1 MSKISKSIVISEF
14 LWLLFFAVV
23 FLKFDYTRTTLAVV
37 NAIVWLCIVL
47 VFSIIILQFLTR
59 QAFTKVRGILLVLIF
74 LIIDQVIK
82 ALLYFAP
89 SEISI
94 PVIPN
99 ILSILVILNKYQT
112 LVLQAA
118 DKFASPYIVACAKL
132 MLLPFF
138 LLLLYLL
145 SKSKNRFNFKTP
157 IGYAGVTLISSA
169 ILSTV
174 LDSLIY
180 KGTPDYFYLIPLYSS
195 VDLKDVFAFLGAGCI
210 LSIISTNEKNS
221 KKNFRQRFMYGLCDF
236 EVIDDDIAQWHES
249 TECACELHEYLGL
262 TEEEYSL
269 FVRSSDELENRL
281 LSQRQEQRF
290 RIYQLDVSLYKV
302 IPFAFVG
309 IKELQKAGHEY
320 PPAAQYR
327 LIHDGMLHCEETASD
342 TGRLTR
348 IAELFGDALP
358 KDYRGRSVAPSDVIE
373 LYDDTGRR
381 YFYRDT
387 DGFCPVKFSPML
399 AKK

>member
-37 NAIVWLCIVL
+37 NAIIWLCIVL

-132 MLLPFF
+132 LLLPFF

-180 KGTPDYFYLIPLYSS
+180 KGTPDYFYLIPCLLYTS
-195 VDLKDVFAFLGAGCI
+195 
-210 LSIISTNEKNS
+210 
-221 KKNFRQRFMYGLCDF
+221 
-236 EVIDDDIAQWHES
+236 
-249 TECACELHEYLGL
+249 
-262 TEEEYSL
+262 
-269 FVRSSDELENRL
+269 
-281 LSQRQEQRF
+281 
-290 RIYQLDVSLYKV
+290 
-302 IPFAFVG
+302 
-309 IKELQKAGHEY
+309 
-320 PPAAQYR
+320 
-327 LIHDGMLHCEETASD
+327 
-342 TGRLTR
+342 
-348 IAELFGDALP
+348 
-358 KDYRGRSVAPSDVIE
+358 PSP
-373 LYDDTGRR
+373 
-381 YFYRDT
+381 RDT
-387 DGFCPVKFSPML
+387 R
-399 AKK
+399 

>member
-1 MSKISKSIVISEF
+1 M
-14 LWLLFFAVV
+14 
-23 FLKFDYTRTTLAVV
+23 
-37 NAIVWLCIVL
+37 
-47 VFSIIILQFLTR
+47 
-59 QAFTKVRGILLVLIF
+59 LIF

-132 MLLPFF
+132 LLLPFF

-195 VDLKDVFAFLGAGCI
+195 VDLKDIFAFLGAGCI
-210 LSIISTNEKNS
+210 LSIISTNEKNMQ
-221 KKNFRQRFMYGLCDF
+221 KKTTNMG
-236 EVIDDDIAQWHES
+236 
-249 TECACELHEYLGL
+249 
-262 TEEEYSL
+262 
-269 FVRSSDELENRL
+269 
-281 LSQRQEQRF
+281 
-290 RIYQLDVSLYKV
+290 
-302 IPFAFVG
+302 
-309 IKELQKAGHEY
+309 
-320 PPAAQYR
+320 
-327 LIHDGMLHCEETASD
+327 
-342 TGRLTR
+342 
-348 IAELFGDALP
+348 
-358 KDYRGRSVAPSDVIE
+358 
-373 LYDDTGRR
+373 
-381 YFYRDT
+381 
-387 DGFCPVKFSPML
+387 
-399 AKK
+399 AK

>member
-1 MSKISKSIVISEF
+1 MALHRTSFFNNYTTISYQTSIYEGTGHTTSADFLNHRSGYKS
-14 LWLLFFAVV
+14 A
-23 FLKFDYTRTTLAVV
+23 T
-37 NAIVWLCIVL
+37 
-47 VFSIIILQFLTR
+47 
-59 QAFTKVRGILLVLIF
+59 IF
-74 LIIDQVIK
+74 
-82 ALLYFAP
+82 YFAP

-132 MLLPFF
+132 LLLPFF

-210 LSIISTNEKNS
+210 LSIISTNEKNMQ
-221 KKNFRQRFMYGLCDF
+221 KKTTNM
-236 EVIDDDIAQWHES
+236 E
-249 TECACELHEYLGL
+249 
-262 TEEEYSL
+262 
-269 FVRSSDELENRL
+269 
-281 LSQRQEQRF
+281 
-290 RIYQLDVSLYKV
+290 
-302 IPFAFVG
+302 
-309 IKELQKAGHEY
+309 
-320 PPAAQYR
+320 
-327 LIHDGMLHCEETASD
+327 
-342 TGRLTR
+342 
-348 IAELFGDALP
+348 
-358 KDYRGRSVAPSDVIE
+358 
-373 LYDDTGRR
+373 
-381 YFYRDT
+381 
-387 DGFCPVKFSPML
+387 
-399 AKK
+399 AK

>member
-1 MSKISKSIVISEF
+1 MGDEAVVVQIIRQICDLREALAFHNDKSADHGFFGEAPPGCRPGQREVQTAENLVVECSGSCGGTYMSKISKSIVISEF

-132 MLLPFF
+132 LLLPFF

-210 LSIISTNEKNS
+210 LSIISTNEKNMQ
-221 KKNFRQRFMYGLCDF
+221 KKTTNM
-236 EVIDDDIAQWHES
+236 E
-249 TECACELHEYLGL
+249 
-262 TEEEYSL
+262 
-269 FVRSSDELENRL
+269 
-281 LSQRQEQRF
+281 
-290 RIYQLDVSLYKV
+290 
-302 IPFAFVG
+302 
-309 IKELQKAGHEY
+309 
-320 PPAAQYR
+320 
-327 LIHDGMLHCEETASD
+327 
-342 TGRLTR
+342 
-348 IAELFGDALP
+348 
-358 KDYRGRSVAPSDVIE
+358 
-373 LYDDTGRR
+373 
-381 YFYRDT
+381 
-387 DGFCPVKFSPML
+387 
-399 AKK
+399 AK

>member
-1 MSKISKSIVISEF
+1 MLKVRLHFTQNTLKGGWCEVSVHLLKF
-14 LWLLFFAVV
+14 LATIQDPIEAFDTSRIV
-23 FLKFDYTRTTLAVV
+23 FLLR
-37 NAIVWLCIVL
+37 
-47 VFSIIILQFLTR
+47 SIDPRHGSSKGLSF
-59 QAFTKVRGILLVLIF
+59 
-74 LIIDQVIK
+74 IDQVIK

-132 MLLPFF
+132 LLLPFF

-210 LSIISTNEKNS
+210 LSIISTNEKNTQ
-221 KKNFRQRFMYGLCDF
+221 KKTTNMG
-236 EVIDDDIAQWHES
+236 
-249 TECACELHEYLGL
+249 
-262 TEEEYSL
+262 
-269 FVRSSDELENRL
+269 
-281 LSQRQEQRF
+281 
-290 RIYQLDVSLYKV
+290 
-302 IPFAFVG
+302 
-309 IKELQKAGHEY
+309 
-320 PPAAQYR
+320 
-327 LIHDGMLHCEETASD
+327 
-342 TGRLTR
+342 
-348 IAELFGDALP
+348 
-358 KDYRGRSVAPSDVIE
+358 
-373 LYDDTGRR
+373 
-381 YFYRDT
+381 
-387 DGFCPVKFSPML
+387 
-399 AKK
+399 AK

>member
-118 DKFASPYIVACAKL
+118 DKLASPYIVACAKL
-132 MLLPFF
+132 LLLPFF

-210 LSIISTNEKNS
+210 SSIISTNEKNMQ
-221 KKNFRQRFMYGLCDF
+221 KKTTNM
-236 EVIDDDIAQWHES
+236 E
-249 TECACELHEYLGL
+249 
-262 TEEEYSL
+262 
-269 FVRSSDELENRL
+269 
-281 LSQRQEQRF
+281 
-290 RIYQLDVSLYKV
+290 
-302 IPFAFVG
+302 
-309 IKELQKAGHEY
+309 
-320 PPAAQYR
+320 
-327 LIHDGMLHCEETASD
+327 
-342 TGRLTR
+342 
-348 IAELFGDALP
+348 
-358 KDYRGRSVAPSDVIE
+358 
-373 LYDDTGRR
+373 
-381 YFYRDT
+381 
-387 DGFCPVKFSPML
+387 
-399 AKK
+399 AK

>member
-1 MSKISKSIVISEF
+1 MALHRTSFFNNYTTISNQTSIYEGTGHTTSADFLNYRSGYKSATI
-14 LWLLFFAVV
+14 
-23 FLKFDYTRTTLAVV
+23 
-37 NAIVWLCIVL
+37 
-47 VFSIIILQFLTR
+47 
-59 QAFTKVRGILLVLIF
+59 
-74 LIIDQVIK
+74 
-82 ALLYFAP
+82 LYFAP

-132 MLLPFF
+132 LLLPFF

-210 LSIISTNEKNS
+210 LSIISTNEKNMQ
-221 KKNFRQRFMYGLCDF
+221 KKTTNM
-236 EVIDDDIAQWHES
+236 E
-249 TECACELHEYLGL
+249 
-262 TEEEYSL
+262 
-269 FVRSSDELENRL
+269 
-281 LSQRQEQRF
+281 
-290 RIYQLDVSLYKV
+290 
-302 IPFAFVG
+302 
-309 IKELQKAGHEY
+309 
-320 PPAAQYR
+320 
-327 LIHDGMLHCEETASD
+327 
-342 TGRLTR
+342 
-348 IAELFGDALP
+348 
-358 KDYRGRSVAPSDVIE
+358 
-373 LYDDTGRR
+373 
-381 YFYRDT
+381 
-387 DGFCPVKFSPML
+387 
-399 AKK
+399 AK

>member
-14 LWLLFFAVV
+14 LWLLFFAVA
-23 FLKFDYTRTTLAVV
+23 FLKFDYTRTKLAVV

-132 MLLPFF
+132 LLLPFF

-174 LDSLIY
+174 LD
-180 KGTPDYFYLIPLYSS
+180 YFYLIPLYSS

-210 LSIISTNEKNS
+210 LSIISTNEKNMQ
-221 KKNFRQRFMYGLCDF
+221 KKTTNM
-236 EVIDDDIAQWHES
+236 E
-249 TECACELHEYLGL
+249 
-262 TEEEYSL
+262 
-269 FVRSSDELENRL
+269 
-281 LSQRQEQRF
+281 
-290 RIYQLDVSLYKV
+290 
-302 IPFAFVG
+302 
-309 IKELQKAGHEY
+309 
-320 PPAAQYR
+320 
-327 LIHDGMLHCEETASD
+327 
-342 TGRLTR
+342 
-348 IAELFGDALP
+348 
-358 KDYRGRSVAPSDVIE
+358 
-373 LYDDTGRR
+373 
-381 YFYRDT
+381 
-387 DGFCPVKFSPML
+387 
-399 AKK
+399 AK

>member
-132 MLLPFF
+132 LLLPFF

-145 SKSKNRFNFKTP
+145 SKSKNRFN
-157 IGYAGVTLISSA
+157 LISRRLSA
-169 ILSTV
+169 
-174 LDSLIY
+174 
-180 KGTPDYFYLIPLYSS
+180 
-195 VDLKDVFAFLGAGCI
+195 
-210 LSIISTNEKNS
+210 
-221 KKNFRQRFMYGLCDF
+221 
-236 EVIDDDIAQWHES
+236 
-249 TECACELHEYLGL
+249 
-262 TEEEYSL
+262 
-269 FVRSSDELENRL
+269 
-281 LSQRQEQRF
+281 
-290 RIYQLDVSLYKV
+290 
-302 IPFAFVG
+302 
-309 IKELQKAGHEY
+309 
-320 PPAAQYR
+320 
-327 LIHDGMLHCEETASD
+327 ML
-342 TGRLTR
+342 
-348 IAELFGDALP
+348 
-358 KDYRGRSVAPSDVIE
+358 V
-373 LYDDTGRR
+373 
-381 YFYRDT
+381 
-387 DGFCPVKFSPML
+387 
-399 AKK
+399 

>member
-132 MLLPFF
+132 LLLPFF

-180 KGTPDYFYLIPLYSS
+180 NSL
-195 VDLKDVFAFLGAGCI
+195 VFICGFEGCI
-210 LSIISTNEKNS
+210 CLFRSRLHFVNHINKREKYAEENNEHGGK
-221 KKNFRQRFMYGLCDF
+221 M
-236 EVIDDDIAQWHES
+236 
-249 TECACELHEYLGL
+249 
-262 TEEEYSL
+262 
-269 FVRSSDELENRL
+269 
-281 LSQRQEQRF
+281 
-290 RIYQLDVSLYKV
+290 IYQQDWLMRQIEAMIQAILAVALGISANEQTATQIEDSSYGKMLEKMIDVGDICAAEDLLFNDLDQSDLSW
-302 IPFAFVG
+302 
-309 IKELQKAGHEY
+309 LQIALDFYSKLNNCSDDYLAM
-320 PPAAQYR
+320 
-327 LIHDGMLHCEETASD
+327 HDFSREEIDQGLRYICT
-342 TGRLTR
+342 
-348 IAELFGDALP
+348 LFG
-358 KDYRGRSVAPSDVIE
+358 
-373 LYDDTGRR
+373 YD
-381 YFYRDT
+381 FL
-387 DGFCPVKFSPML
+387 VSN
-399 AKK
+399 

>member
-132 MLLPFF
+132 LLLPFF

-195 VDLKDVFAFLGAGCI
+195 VDLKNVFAFLGAGCI
-210 LSIISTNEKNS
+210 LSITSTNEKNMQ
-221 KKNFRQRFMYGLCDF
+221 KKTTNM
-236 EVIDDDIAQWHES
+236 E
-249 TECACELHEYLGL
+249 
-262 TEEEYSL
+262 
-269 FVRSSDELENRL
+269 
-281 LSQRQEQRF
+281 
-290 RIYQLDVSLYKV
+290 
-302 IPFAFVG
+302 
-309 IKELQKAGHEY
+309 
-320 PPAAQYR
+320 
-327 LIHDGMLHCEETASD
+327 
-342 TGRLTR
+342 
-348 IAELFGDALP
+348 
-358 KDYRGRSVAPSDVIE
+358 
-373 LYDDTGRR
+373 
-381 YFYRDT
+381 
-387 DGFCPVKFSPML
+387 
-399 AKK
+399 AK

>member
-132 MLLPFF
+132 
-138 LLLLYLL
+138 LLYLL

-210 LSIISTNEKNS
+210 LSIISTNEKNMQ
-221 KKNFRQRFMYGLCDF
+221 KKTTNM
-236 EVIDDDIAQWHES
+236 E
-249 TECACELHEYLGL
+249 
-262 TEEEYSL
+262 
-269 FVRSSDELENRL
+269 
-281 LSQRQEQRF
+281 
-290 RIYQLDVSLYKV
+290 
-302 IPFAFVG
+302 
-309 IKELQKAGHEY
+309 
-320 PPAAQYR
+320 
-327 LIHDGMLHCEETASD
+327 
-342 TGRLTR
+342 
-348 IAELFGDALP
+348 
-358 KDYRGRSVAPSDVIE
+358 
-373 LYDDTGRR
+373 
-381 YFYRDT
+381 
-387 DGFCPVKFSPML
+387 
-399 AKK
+399 AK